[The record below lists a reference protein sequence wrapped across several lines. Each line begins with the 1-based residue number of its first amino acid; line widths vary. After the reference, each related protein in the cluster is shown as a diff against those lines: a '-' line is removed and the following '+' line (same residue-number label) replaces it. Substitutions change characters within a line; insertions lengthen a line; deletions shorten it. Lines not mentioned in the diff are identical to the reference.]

1 MSIAFLETA
10 PHAKYTGKR
19 QDTSDGG
26 HSAMLELS
34 QSRVYDYALNILD
47 AYKLSGNFT
56 VDLEIVLKDLG
67 VFGDVTFAIKPKSFL
82 SDCRHVEFFPKAR
95 AHRARFVRVVRTIES
110 CVGYEPGLW
119 QRLFPN
125 RVRTHETEVS

>member
-10 PHAKYTGKR
+10 PYAQYTGKQ
-19 QDTSDGG
+19 QDMSDAR

-34 QSRVYDYALNILD
+34 QSRVYDYALNILA

-56 VDLEIVLKDLG
+56 ADLEIVLKNLG

-82 SDCRHVEFFPKAR
+82 SDCRHVEFFPKSR
-95 AHRARFVRVVRTIES
+95 VHSARFDQIVRTIES
-110 CVGYEPGLW
+110 RVGYQHGLW
-119 QRLFPN
+119 QRLFPS
-125 RVRTHETEVS
+125 RTHEIEAS

>member
-19 QDTSDGG
+19 QDRSDRR
-26 HSAMLELS
+26 HSTMLELS

-67 VFGDVTFAIKPKSFL
+67 VFDDVTFAIKPKSFL
-82 SDCRHVEFFPKAR
+82 SDCRYVEFFPKTR
-95 AHRARFVRVVRTIES
+95 IHTARFGQIVRTIES
-110 CVGYEPGLW
+110 CVGYETGLW
-119 QRLFPN
+119 KRLFPK
-125 RVRTHETEVS
+125 RTHEIEAS

>member
-10 PHAKYTGKR
+10 PHARYARR
-19 QDTSDGG
+19 QNTSGSG
-26 HSAMLELS
+26 SATLELS

-56 VDLEIVLKDLG
+56 IDLEIVLKDLG
-67 VFGDVTFAIKPKSFL
+67 VFDDVTFVIKPKSFL

-95 AHRARFVRVVRTIES
+95 VHGARFGQIVRTIENG
-110 CVGYEPGLW
+110 VGYEPGLW
-119 QRLFPN
+119 QRLFPS
-125 RVRTHETEVS
+125 RDRAHEIEVS

>member
-10 PHAKYTGKR
+10 PHARYAKR
-19 QDTSDGG
+19 QNTSGSG
-26 HSAMLELS
+26 SATLELS

-67 VFGDVTFAIKPKSFL
+67 VLDEVTFAIKPKSFL
-82 SDCRHVEFFPKAR
+82 SDCRHVDFFPEAGV
-95 AHRARFVRVVRTIES
+95 HRARFGQIVRTIES
-110 CVGYEPGLW
+110 CVGYEPSLW
-119 QRLFPN
+119 TRLFPN
-125 RVRTHETEVS
+125 RDRRHETEVS

>member
-10 PHAKYTGKR
+10 RHAQYTSKQR
-19 QDTSDGG
+19 DTSDGR
-26 HSAMLELS
+26 HNAMLELS

-67 VFGDVTFAIKPKSFL
+67 VLGDVTFTIKPKSFL
-82 SDCRHVEFFPKAR
+82 SDCRHVEFSPKAGIR
-95 AHRARFVRVVRTIES
+95 RARFGQIVGTIEG
-110 CVGYEPGLW
+110 CVGYEPSLW
-119 QRLFPN
+119 TRLFPK
-125 RVRTHETEVS
+125 RDHTSGIKVS

>member
-10 PHAKYTGKR
+10 PHTKYTGKQ
-19 QDTSDGG
+19 QDRSDRR

-67 VFGDVTFAIKPKSFL
+67 AFDDVRFAIKPKSFL
-82 SDCRHVEFFPKAR
+82 SDCRHVEFFPKDR
-95 AHRARFVRVVRTIES
+95 VHTARFGKIVRTIES

-119 QRLFPN
+119 KRLFPK
-125 RVRTHETEVS
+125 RTHEIEVS

>member
-1 MSIAFLETA
+1 MSIAFPETT
-10 PHAKYTGKR
+10 PDTKYTGKQ
-19 QDTSDGG
+19 QDTSDER

-47 AYKLSGNFT
+47 AYKLSGNFA

-67 VFGDVTFAIKPKSFL
+67 VFGDVMFAIKPKSFL

-95 AHRARFVRVVRTIES
+95 VHRTRFGQIVRTIES

-125 RVRTHETEVS
+125 RTHGIEIS